1 VQNDESAPVGIVC
14 LTPLTYSV
22 VQPDQRSRSDSAPM
36 PRGAGD
42 LVAELRAFLTAAGV
56 RPLFTAYA

>member
-1 VQNDESAPVGIVC
+1 
-14 LTPLTYSV
+14 
-22 VQPDQRSRSDSAPM
+22 M

-42 LVAELRAFLTAAGV
+42 LVTELRAFLTAAGV